1 MLPPLNIFE
10 QTQSPSSCRTVCI
23 FVSIWRLCRVYS
35 SVMWASVSVCIFILM
50 RWFKRNPSSS
60 DHALVLG
67 TVLCFVFVFFYLS
80 GPYVKTVDDEVQL
93 YTDINSDED
102 FVPGRPRH
110 GGWMGGWRGGGWW
123 GGSCCVLSSHVL
135 VCSFMFETLFFFLSF
150 WTWWLDSCSCWPPL
164 NCLLAFT
171 HQILWTRPL
180 LPWSHAGFMSLTY
193 FFLGQHN
200 LYGEDF
206 FIYFFPLY
214 YFWGGLS
221 FMGLHTRKEIFV

>member
-67 TVLCFVFVFFYLS
+67 TVLCFVFFLICQ
-80 GPYVKTVDDEVQL
+80 GLTLKQL
-93 YTDINSDED
+93 MMRYNCTQILTLMRILFLEGQGM
-102 FVPGRPRH
+102 V
-110 GGWMGGWRGGGWW
+110 GGG
-123 GGSCCVLSSHVL
+123 GGDHAVYCRHMCSCAASCLKP
-135 VCSFMFETLFFFLSF
+135 CFFFLSF

-206 FIYFFPLY
+206 FIFFPLY